1 MGLVCTGVS
10 TGPEVK
16 ESRTEKFLE
25 NGDPKLIWLSHV
37 DSGVKTNLISILEN
51 IADDLGYPLTIT
63 SGLRSQSYNQ
73 KVGGAKKSQH
83 VLGNAVD
90 IRMRNKTKKEVLEF
104 IEIAVGR
111 GINGIG
117 LYFPARGGGTFIH
130 CDIRSKKAQWGPSG
144 SWKGQYSW
152 AKPTMK
158 KLGYY
163 TGT

>member
-1 MGLVCTGVS
+1 
-10 TGPEVK
+10 
-16 ESRTEKFLE
+16 
-25 NGDPKLIWLSHV
+25 LSHV
-37 DSGVKTNLISILEN
+37 DSGVKSNLIRILESM
-51 IADDLGYPLTIT
+51 ADDLGYPLTIT

-73 KVGGAKKSQH
+73 RVGGAKKSQH

-130 CDIRSKKAQWGPSG
+130 CDIRSSKAQWGPNG
-144 SWKGQYSW
+144 SWRGQYSW